1 MKQLLF
7 HSYHFPPIGGSGAQ
21 RPLKLVRH
29 LAALGYESL
38 VVTGGGAT
46 SDRWAPE
53 DASLLGEVPEGV
65 EICRVDGDGEPQLS
79 AGWRRAGERWL
90 GIPDR
95 WARWWADSSY
105 HLGREVGTGSD
116 LIYVWMQPY
125 ASAPTG
131 AALSKSL
138 GIPWVADLGDPWALD
153 ENMIYASALHRGR
166 ALKEMGE
173 LLGTA
178 SAIVMSTPEAVDR
191 LLQAF
196 PHFADRPVVPIANG
210 FEAADFARPRTPRAD
225 GKFRIVHTGYL
236 HTEIGEQHRRRRV
249 LRSLLRASP
258 PGLDILT
265 RSHTFLVEAI
275 ERLIAREPEL
285 GDVLELQLAGVLN
298 ETDRRVAGRTKVA
311 TIRGY
316 VTHAESVELMQS
328 ADLLF
333 LPMQNL
339 PPGVRATIV
348 PGKTYEYLASGTPIL
363 AAVPDGDARDI
374 LVEAGNAIIVRPD
387 DLEGMAAGIRAQI
400 ERARAGEP
408 PRSPDANVVARFEY
422 GRLAAD
428 LAGVFD
434 AVLERSSRPVR
445 RTPAAAQEGASN
457 QP

>member
-1 MKQLLF
+1 
-7 HSYHFPPIGGSGAQ
+7 
-21 RPLKLVRH
+21 
-29 LAALGYESL
+29 
-38 VVTGGGAT
+38 
-46 SDRWAPE
+46 
-53 DASLLGEVPEGV
+53 
-65 EICRVDGDGEPQLS
+65 
-79 AGWRRAGERWL
+79 
-90 GIPDR
+90 
-95 WARWWADSSY
+95 
-105 HLGREVGTGSD
+105 
-116 LIYVWMQPY
+116 MQPY
-125 ASAPTG
+125 ASAPAG
-131 AALSKSL
+131 AALAKSL

-153 ENMIYASALHRGR
+153 ENMVYASALHRGR

-196 PHFADRPVVPIANG
+196 PHFVDRPVVPIANG
-210 FEAADFARPRTPRAD
+210 FEAADFARPRTPKAD
-225 GKFRIVHTGYL
+225 GKFRIAHTGYL
-236 HTEIGEQHRRRRV
+236 HTEIGQQHRRRRL
-249 LRSLLRASP
+249 LRRLLRASP

-316 VTHAESVELMQS
+316 VTHTESVELMQS
-328 ADLLF
+328 ADFLF

-374 LVEAGNAIIVRPD
+374 LVEVGNAIIVRPD
-387 DLEGMAAGIRAQI
+387 DVEGMATGIRAQI
-400 ERARAGEP
+400 DRARAGEP
-408 PRSPDANVVARFEY
+408 PRSPDPDVVARFEY

-434 AVLERSSRPVR
+434 AVLERSNRPVR
-445 RTPAAAQEGASN
+445 LTPAAAQEGASN